1 MLHWRH
7 VRRACTRCAFVRA
20 IRAARCVRA
29 MYWQMVSQA
38 LVYRAGDYQ
47 QGAVGG
53 RHQQVQA
60 REDHDTYAKAQD
72 CAHIQ
77 PEGP

>member
-1 MLHWRH
+1 MHAVCLRTRDSRGA
-7 VRRACTRCAFVRA
+7 VRPCDVLA
-20 IRAARCVRA
+20 
-29 MYWQMVSQA
+29 MVSQA
-38 LVYRAGDYQ
+38 LVYRARDYQ

>member
-1 MLHWRH
+1 
-7 VRRACTRCAFVRA
+7 
-20 IRAARCVRA
+20 
-29 MYWQMVSQA
+29 MYWHMVYQA
-38 LVYRAGDYQ
+38 LVYRAEVYQ

>member
-1 MLHWRH
+1 
-7 VRRACTRCAFVRA
+7 
-20 IRAARCVRA
+20 
-29 MYWQMVSQA
+29 MYWHMVYQA
-38 LVYRAGDYQ
+38 LVYRAEVNQ
-47 QGAVGG
+47 QGAVSG